1 MRHILT
7 AAVLVVIV
15 TVIVAFILINAN
27 LLPTVASQEGMIIDN
42 LLTLHLLVIA
52 FLFALIV
59 VFMTYS
65 IVVFRRKPGEE
76 GDGKYIHG
84 NTKLEIVW
92 TLLPLA
98 TVLYFASLGASSL
111 YEITKPLDNELKI
124 GVVGFQWAWR
134 FDYYGPDGKV
144 AFSSNELYL
153 PKDRP
158 VRLDITSTDV
168 IHSFWVPEFRVKQ
181 DAVPGQRHPLRITPT
196 QLGEFKVRCA
206 EICGRGHAVMY
217 ATARVLEP
225 SEFQSWYEQQLA
237 SSQEEGGDI
246 VAMGAKVAQKYG
258 CIGCHSTDG
267 SPMAG
272 PTWKGLFGK
281 EETLAD
287 GRTITVDEEYIRRS
301 ILDPGADIVKGFANI
316 MPNTYKD
323 QISDEEL
330 EALIAYI
337 KSLK

>member
-1 MRHILT
+1 MKHIFI
-7 AAVLVVIV
+7 AAVLVIIV
-15 TVIVAFILINAN
+15 TIIVALFLTNAN
-27 LLPTVASQEGMIIDN
+27 LLPITASQEGAVIDN

-59 VFMTYS
+59 VFMLYS
-65 IVVFRRKPGEE
+65 IIVFRRKPGDE

-84 NTKLEIVW
+84 NTKLEIAW
-92 TLLPLA
+92 TILPLI
-98 TVLYFASLGASSL
+98 TVLYFSTLGATTL
-111 YEITKPLDNELKI
+111 HEITRPLGDEIKI

-134 FDYYGPDGKV
+134 FDYYGPDGQV

-153 PKDRP
+153 PKGKP

-196 QLGEFKVRCA
+196 ELGEFKVRCA
-206 EICGRGHAVMY
+206 EICGRAHAYML
-217 ATARVLEP
+217 ATVRVVEFD
-225 SEFQSWYEQQLA
+225 EFQAWFNQQLSA
-237 SSQEEGGDI
+237 TQPGQGDLAAI
-246 VAMGAKVAQKYG
+246 GAQVAQKYG
-258 CIGCHSTDG
+258 CTGCHSTDG
-267 SPMAG
+267 TPMAG

-281 EETLAD
+281 EESLTD
-287 GRTITVDEEYIRRS
+287 GRTVAVDEEYLRRS
-301 ILDPGADIVKGFANI
+301 ILDPGAEIVQGFADI
-316 MPNTYKD
+316 MPKTYKE
-323 QISDEEL
+323 QLSEEEL